1 MKRKIFAS
9 LFILVAASVFAQQ
22 HVSVPLDDPVYR
34 VIENALIQNYI
45 RPLPTAKPYS
55 LATVLSALREMVQS
69 PRISPLEKKAAEGLI
84 ARFEA
89 SKTQPWYQIG
99 GYRYDSEAEAAKAA
113 AESEQTESEQ
123 TESEQTESEQTESE
137 QTESEQTE
145 SEQAESEQAESEQA
159 ESEQA
164 ESEETQKKPI
174 FTAIEAVVS
183 YQSTLDF
190 GAYNKTGVVSSE
202 NWLQAR
208 FQGDISEFFS
218 YRFQMALGV
227 TALNMNAYAPY
238 TYTKSWDGYQF
249 PLDNPYSLQYLS
261 EDPAIGLQILPEFA
275 LGLWDNKVRLNFSR
289 VRRDWGVGDGNLMLS
304 GTARPFMGVDFHL
317 NPVEWFNL
325 SFVVGVLEFN
335 SSTGIKTAAQTFQ
348 NAYTATML
356 ELFAREWA
364 YFAVSSSVVW
374 AKRFELGYGN
384 PGMLGALYQNM
395 IGDFDNVQVGF
406 HFGFNVPKYLKFY
419 GGWFIDEMK
428 VAENFA
434 NLDRNMY
441 SWQVG
446 TRLAVPGAPF
456 TTISLQYTKVEP
468 YMYTH
473 PDTKTPWYENA
484 LESNYLNHGEPLG
497 YKLDPNSDEL
507 KLKVETMPL
516 WYLNAALTYRMIRHG
531 ISADGSSFS
540 ESLDYGADLNGAQ
553 SGDLYWKDFLKDGVY
568 EWIHSVGIE
577 AELDLRFVNVPIA
590 VGAGYTFYYR
600 YLTEYDGEAGKFNR
614 LDTFEWN
621 ETAHQTDMGNLFS
634 IYIRIW

>member
-113 AESEQTESEQ
+113 AESEQTESQQIESEQ
-123 TESEQTESEQTESE
+123 TESQQIESEQTESEQTESE
-137 QTESEQTE
+137 QTESEQTQE
-145 SEQAESEQAESEQA
+145 
-159 ESEQA
+159 
-164 ESEETQKKPI
+164 KPI

-249 PLDNPYSLQYLS
+249 PLDDPYSLQYLS
-261 EDPAIGLQILPEFA
+261 EDPAIGLQILPE
-275 LGLWDNKVRLNFSR
+275 
-289 VRRDWGVGDGNLMLS
+289 GNLMLS

-446 TRLAVPGAPF
+446 ARLAVPGAPF
-456 TTISLQYTKVEP
+456 TTVSLQYTKVEP

-600 YLTEYDGEAGKFNR
+600 YLTEYDGETGKFNR